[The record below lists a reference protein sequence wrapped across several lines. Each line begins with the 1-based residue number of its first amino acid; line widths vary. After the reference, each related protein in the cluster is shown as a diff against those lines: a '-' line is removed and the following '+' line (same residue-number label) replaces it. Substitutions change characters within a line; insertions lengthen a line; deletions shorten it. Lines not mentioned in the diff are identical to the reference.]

1 MPATAADQ
9 SLLQRR
15 ERSLGPAYS
24 LFYERPVH
32 LVRGEGA
39 WLFDPAGRRYLDC
52 YNNVASVGHCHP
64 RVVDALGRQAATL
77 NTHTRYLHEGIV
89 SYAERLAATLP
100 EPLSVCMFVCTGTEA
115 NDLALRIARAV
126 TGNHGIVVTEDAYH
140 GNSTAVFEM
149 STEEYPAR
157 ERPAYLQAVAA
168 PCTYRGPFRDPFRDL
183 GRAVG
188 ADGGEAAGAGGGEAA
203 GAGGGEAA
211 GAGGGE
217 AAGLGYAAL
226 VGEAVAALAARGHR
240 PALFITDNAFSS
252 NGVLTAPPL
261 YLREAYRIIR
271 AAGGLAVADEVQSG
285 LCRLGDHYWGF
296 QDSDVVPDIV
306 TMGKPLGDGHPLAA
320 VVTTPEIAAAFA
332 RRYGY
337 FNTFGGNPVS
347 AAVGLAVLRVLE
359 EEQILQGVH
368 DTGAVLRQGLE
379 ALAER
384 HDLLG
389 DVRGKGLFF
398 GVELVRDRA
407 SREPAP
413 AEAARVRE
421 HLRENG
427 VLLGTSGPFHNVL
440 KIRPP
445 LVFRRQHAE
454 LLLQRLEEALAAV

>member
-1 MPATAADQ
+1 MPATAAE
-9 SLLQRR
+9 SILLQRR
-15 ERSLGPAYS
+15 QRSLGPAYS
-24 LFYERPVH
+24 LFYEQPVH

-64 RVVDALGRQAATL
+64 RVVDALSRQAATL

-89 SYAERLAATLP
+89 AYAERLSATLP
-100 EPLSVCMFVCTGTEA
+100 EPLRVCMFVCTGTEA

-157 ERPAYLQAVAA
+157 ERPAYLQALAA
-168 PCTYRGPFRDPFRDL
+168 PCTYRGPFRGPGRD
-183 GRAVG
+183 AA
-188 ADGGEAAGAGGGEAA
+188 ADGGEAAGAN
-203 GAGGGEAA
+203 
-211 GAGGGE
+211 GGE

-252 NGVLTAPPL
+252 NGVLTAPPG
-261 YLREAYRIIR
+261 YLREGYRIVR

-306 TMGKPLGDGHPLAA
+306 SMGKPLGDGHPLAA

-347 AAVGLAVLRVLE
+347 AAVGLAVLDVIE
-359 EEQILQGVH
+359 EDRILQGVH
-368 DTGAVLRQGLE
+368 DTGVFLRRGL
-379 ALAER
+379 AGLAER
-384 HDLLG
+384 HELVG

-407 SREPAP
+407 QREPAP
-413 AEAARVRE
+413 REVARVRE

-427 VLLGTSGPFHNVL
+427 VLLGTSGPFNNVL

-445 LVFRRQHAE
+445 LVFDRQHAE
-454 LLLQRLEEALAAV
+454 LFLQRLDEALTAV

>member
-1 MPATAADQ
+1 MPATAAE
-9 SLLQRR
+9 STLLQRR
-15 ERSLGPAYS
+15 QQSLGPTYS
-24 LFYERPVH
+24 LFYEQPVH
-32 LVRGEGA
+32 LVRGEGT

-64 RVVDALGRQAATL
+64 RVVDALSRQAATL

-89 SYAERLAATLP
+89 AYAERLSTTLP
-100 EPLSVCMFVCTGTEA
+100 EPLRVCMFVCTGTEA

-168 PCTYRGPFRDPFRDL
+168 PCTYRRPIRDAAAD
-183 GRAVG
+183 GGEAAG
-188 ADGGEAAGAGGGEAA
+188 ADGGEAAGAD
-203 GAGGGEAA
+203 
-211 GAGGGE
+211 GGE

-252 NGVLTAPPL
+252 NGVLTAPPG
-261 YLREAYRIIR
+261 YLREAYRIVR

-332 RRYGY
+332 RGYGY

-347 AAVGLAVLRVLE
+347 AAVGLAVLDVIE
-359 EEQILQGVH
+359 EDRILRGVH
-368 DTGAVLRQGLE
+368 DTGVFLRRGLE
-379 ALAER
+379 SLAER
-384 HDLLG
+384 NELVG

-407 SREPAP
+407 QREPAP
-413 AEAARVRE
+413 REAARVRE
-421 HLRENG
+421 HLRDNG
-427 VLLGTSGPFHNVL
+427 VLLGTSGPFNNVL

-445 LVFRRQHAE
+445 LVFDRQHAE
-454 LLLQRLEEALAAV
+454 LLLQRLDEALAAV

>member
-1 MPATAADQ
+1 MLTTAADQ

-15 ERSLGPAYS
+15 ERSLGPAYR
-24 LFYERPVH
+24 LFYEQPVH

-168 PCTYRGPFRDPFRDL
+168 PCTYRGPFRNATPD
-183 GRAVG
+183 GR
-188 ADGGEAAGAGGGEAA
+188 
-203 GAGGGEAA
+203 
-211 GAGGGE
+211 E
-217 AAGLGYAAL
+217 AAGLNYAAR

-252 NGVLTAPPL
+252 NGVLTAPPG

-347 AAVGLAVLRVLE
+347 AAVGLAVLRVIE
-359 EEQILQGVH
+359 EERILQSVH
-368 DTGAVLRQGLE
+368 DTGAFLRQGLE

-384 HDLLG
+384 HNLLG
-389 DVRGKGLFF
+389 EVRGKGLFF

>member
-1 MPATAADQ
+1 MPATAAEP

-15 ERSLGPAYS
+15 QRSLGPAYS
-24 LFYERPVH
+24 LFYEQPVH

-39 WLFDPAGRRYLDC
+39 WLFDAGGRRYLDC

-64 RVVDALGRQAATL
+64 RVVEALSRQAATL

-89 SYAERLAATLP
+89 RYAERLAATLP
-100 EPLSVCMFVCTGTEA
+100 APLSVCMFVCTGTEA
-115 NDLALRIARAV
+115 NDLALRIARAA

-168 PCTYRGPFRDPFRDL
+168 PCTYRGPFR
-183 GRAVG
+183 G
-188 ADGGEAAGAGGGEAA
+188 AAPDEGEAAGAD
-203 GAGGGEAA
+203 
-211 GAGGGE
+211 GGE

-226 VGEAVAALAARGHR
+226 VGEAVDALAARGHR

-252 NGVLTAPPL
+252 NGVLTAPPG
-261 YLREAYRIIR
+261 YLREAYRIVR

-332 RRYGY
+332 RRSGY

-347 AAVGLAVLRVLE
+347 AAVGLAVLDVIE
-359 EEQILQGVH
+359 EERILQGVH
-368 DTGAVLRQGLE
+368 ATGEFLRQGLQ
-379 ALAER
+379 ALADRYEPI
-384 HDLLG
+384 G

-407 SREPAP
+407 TREPAP
-413 AEAARVRE
+413 REAARVRE

-427 VLLGTSGPFHNVL
+427 VLLGTSGPCNNVL

-445 LVFRRQHAE
+445 LVFGRQHAE
-454 LLLQRLEEALAAV
+454 LLLQRLEEALGAVGA